1 MLEKLV
7 SFDQSN
13 NSNVIDVKTDGFFL
27 DKKSYLKMLGPSI
40 SSKLDWGSYIVSI
53 AKTTFKKI

>member
-13 NSNVIDVKTDGFFL
+13 NSNVIDMKTDGFFL
-27 DKKSYLKMLGPSI
+27 DKKSYLKMLGLSI